1 MVSIEMKEIRDSICY
16 CHMEYSARKIYQPGN
31 LQVLVLNLTYESCFS
46 SHTWK
51 LLNISMGD

>member
-1 MVSIEMKEIRDSICY
+1 MKEIRDSICY